1 MIVVPMTTAT
11 VMMTTATVMMA
22 TAAVMMATAAVMMAT
37 ATVMMASVNWHDS
50 CQSQSRRKHENTKHA
65 LDNTSCFIAT
75 ANQLTNNI
83 K

>member
-11 VMMTTATVMMA
+11 VMMTAPTVMM
-22 TAAVMMATAAVMMAT
+22 TAPTMMMAT

-50 CQSQSRRKHENTKHA
+50 CQSQSRRKHENAKHV